1 METFGCAL
9 KTKNKNKEKLKKTL
23 KLWKQLNLMFRSK
36 KWNEIHKKCL
46 SELNSK
52 ILKKKWKK
60 RIN

>member
-36 KWNEIHKKCL
+36 K
-46 SELNSK
+46 
-52 ILKKKWKK
+52 
-60 RIN
+60 